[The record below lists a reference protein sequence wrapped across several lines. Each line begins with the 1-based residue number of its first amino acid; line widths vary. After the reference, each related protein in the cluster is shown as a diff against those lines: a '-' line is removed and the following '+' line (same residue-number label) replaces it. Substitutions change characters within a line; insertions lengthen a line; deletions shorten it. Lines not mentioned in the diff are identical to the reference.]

1 MREGPHSRRQFLKAA
16 AAVGLVT
23 PVAGAFGLQLAAA
36 GAAAGQ
42 TAPDYKALV
51 CIFQLGGNDG
61 HNTVLPTDADSWGR
75 YWSARNTG
83 VDPIALMPVG
93 TAPVAVG
100 ATSPVTGRVARL
112 NTPEAW
118 GGVLPIVPLTPNP
131 VPAGTNA
138 TSRTFGLHPMLA
150 PLKDLFDQRRMA
162 VIANVG
168 TLIEPITKAEY
179 RARTKRYPANLFSH
193 NDQQSVWQAGQVE
206 GVRTGWGGQFG
217 DMLASMN
224 GANSA
229 FTAIST
235 SGNAVFLSG
244 RSVLQYQVSTGATP
258 AVLINAAAGNSLFGS
273 TAAPGIMRQLIEDT
287 NNPHLLASDH
297 AGVVVRSRATAAGLN
312 AAVGAGSVAAGLRA
326 PPTYTN
332 PVTGNTET
340 NSLSVQLQTVAR
352 MIAAGQ
358 SLGLRRQVF
367 FVGMGGHDNH
377 DVQNVAQPNNLA
389 KLAQALATF
398 DATLANI
405 GGVDFRPNV
414 TAFTASDFGRTF
426 NTNGDGTDHA
436 WGSHHFVVGGAVRGG
451 DIYGQFP
458 TIGVDLGSFNNPDM
472 SSNSLIPTYSV
483 DRFAATLGTWFGVG
497 SSDLNTIFPNL
508 RNFAAP
514 ATFFV

>member
-1 MREGPHSRRQFLKAA
+1 MREGPHSRRQFLKTA

-36 GAAAGQ
+36 GAAASQ

-51 CIFQLGGNDG
+51 CIFQLGGNDS
-61 HNTVLPTDADSWGR
+61 HNTVLATDSDSWGR

-118 GGVLPIVPLTPNP
+118 GGVLPIVPARPNP
-131 VPAGTNA
+131 IPAGTNA
-138 TSRTFGLHPMLA
+138 STRTFGLHPMLA
-150 PLKDLFDQRRMA
+150 PLKDLFDQRRLA

-179 RARTKRYPANLFSH
+179 RNRTKRYPANLFSH

-217 DMLASMN
+217 DLLASMN
-224 GANSA
+224 GSSSA

-235 SGNAVFLSG
+235 SGNTVFLSG
-244 RSVLQYQVSTGATP
+244 RTVLQYQVSTGATP
-258 AVLINAAAGNSLFGS
+258 AILINGAAGSSLFGS
-273 TAAPGIMRQLIEDT
+273 TAAPAIMRQLIQDT
-287 NNPHLLASDH
+287 NNPHFMSADH
-297 AGVVVRSRATAAGLN
+297 ATVAARSMSTAAGLN
-312 AAVGAGSVAAGLRA
+312 SAAAGAIPAGLRA
-326 PPTYTN
+326 PPTYIN
-332 PVTGNTET
+332 PITGTAET

-358 SLGLRRQVF
+358 ALGLRRQVF
-367 FVGMGGHDNH
+367 FVAMGGHDNH

-389 KLAQALATF
+389 KMAQAMATF

-405 GGVDFRPNV
+405 GGVDFRPMV

-436 WGSHHFVVGGAVRGG
+436 WGSHHFVMGGAVRGG
-451 DIYGQFP
+451 DIYGQYP
-458 TIGVDLGSFNNPDM
+458 TLGVDLGTFSNPDM
-472 SSNSLIPTYSV
+472 VANSLVPTLSV
-483 DRFAATLGTWFGVG
+483 DQFAATMGAWFGVG

-514 ATFFV
+514 GLGFV